1 MGEARTV
8 IGYGRRS
15 RKWEKSAVKVKHR
28 IELTRKKINDKK
40 KEDELEAGT
49 IVRIKKRKLGRRKL
63 ENIWGEEKWEV
74 EGRVKGTSAYK
85 IKFGQTCRVENRI
98 NLRVTKD

>member
-1 MGEARTV
+1 MGEARTPSDSDWLWETKQKMGE
-8 IGYGRRS
+8 IGS
-15 RKWEKSAVKVKHR
+15 KVKHR

-74 EGRVKGTSAYK
+74 EGRVKGTPIKLNLARHVGWK
-85 IKFGQTCRVENRI
+85 IGSI
-98 NLRVTKD
+98 

>member
-1 MGEARTV
+1 MGEARETKQKMGE
-8 IGYGRRS
+8 IGS
-15 RKWEKSAVKVKHR
+15 KVKHR

-63 ENIWGEEKWEV
+63 ENIWGEENGKLKV
-74 EGRVKGTSAYK
+74 ELKVLLPIKLNLARHVGWK
-85 IKFGQTCRVENRI
+85 IGSI
-98 NLRVTKD
+98 